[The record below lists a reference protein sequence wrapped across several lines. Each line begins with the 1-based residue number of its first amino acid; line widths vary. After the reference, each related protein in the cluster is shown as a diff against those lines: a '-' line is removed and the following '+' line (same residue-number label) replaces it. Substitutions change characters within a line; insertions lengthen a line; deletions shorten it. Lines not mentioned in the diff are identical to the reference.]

1 MQGALVRSAVVIL
14 GGPGLW
20 LLLTVGLPL
29 LPASA
34 RFVVTL
40 GLLTFG
46 SGAAIGIW
54 FLRAKGRVEQAV
66 VLSAFGVAAAPVA
79 ADVLSRLHALPILP
93 YVAAAGAMLP
103 LAVRRTTT
111 DAGLETEARAD
122 GVGILLV
129 CAIALLTCVF
139 TFGHRLK
146 EDAQGTTVYG
156 DYDSVDLSYYAAVT
170 AELTHTN
177 PPQAPFYAG
186 HPLNY
191 SYYPQ
196 LLLATVHRVGDV
208 PILEIYFRWAWPAFL
223 VMTAAMALVFARC
236 LLPLGAARL
245 AVILLLV
252 GGDFSY
258 AFVWWFRPDTYLFD
272 WLLWP
277 TNFLA
282 PTMEVLHFSTW
293 TPALVALFAGL
304 YALHHGISAARG
316 KIPFLLLA
324 GFCFGTLVESKPFAF
339 LMLMAGLGM
348 TAFVRTVTRRGAAD
362 IWIAFAASAVCAAPF
377 VYQILSLYAE
387 SRGHFVIDYFLLPRI
402 MLDKLAIAD
411 AFERT
416 AARVAGTGFAQ
427 QAVILAAATLLFF
440 VGGLGMRWLGTVG
453 VARSLSGR
461 PDLAPAWQVLAW
473 TVVAG
478 IVVPFVIVTEP
489 YGDSLQFYQTSL
501 FLLWIFA
508 AGAVWRAVDSAPS
521 RRLVAAAVVVLLA
534 LPSSIHYL
542 REKSGDGP
550 KHPLFTLSRAELTVA
565 DYLNKLPIA
574 ETVVLHDRPQD
585 PSGLLIA
592 SERRVVL
599 AWSRYVT
606 GSESRRD
613 DVDAFFGSA
622 DSTPEAAFAI
632 LDRYRVTHVVN
643 RPDRDRIHPA
653 VLARLTPL
661 VRTPGVTL
669 YAYDPG
675 RREGR

>member
-1 MQGALVRSAVVIL
+1 
-14 GGPGLW
+14 
-20 LLLTVGLPL
+20 
-29 LPASA
+29 
-34 RFVVTL
+34 
-40 GLLTFG
+40 
-46 SGAAIGIW
+46 
-54 FLRAKGRVEQAV
+54 
-66 VLSAFGVAAAPVA
+66 
-79 ADVLSRLHALPILP
+79 
-93 YVAAAGAMLP
+93 
-103 LAVRRTTT
+103 
-111 DAGLETEARAD
+111 
-122 GVGILLV
+122 
-129 CAIALLTCVF
+129 
-139 TFGHRLK
+139 
-146 EDAQGTTVYG
+146 
-156 DYDSVDLSYYAAVT
+156 
-170 AELTHTN
+170 
-177 PPQAPFYAG
+177 
-186 HPLNY
+186 
-191 SYYPQ
+191 
-196 LLLATVHRVGDV
+196 
-208 PILEIYFRWAWPAFL
+208 
-223 VMTAAMALVFARC
+223 
-236 LLPLGAARL
+236 
-245 AVILLLV
+245 
-252 GGDFSY
+252 
-258 AFVWWFRPDTYLFD
+258 
-272 WLLWP
+272 
-277 TNFLA
+277 
-282 PTMEVLHFSTW
+282 
-293 TPALVALFAGL
+293 
-304 YALHHGISAARG
+304 
-316 KIPFLLLA
+316 
-324 GFCFGTLVESKPFAF
+324 
-339 LMLMAGLGM
+339 
-348 TAFVRTVTRRGAAD
+348 
-362 IWIAFAASAVCAAPF
+362 
-377 VYQILSLYAE
+377 
-387 SRGHFVIDYFLLPRI
+387 
-402 MLDKLAIAD
+402 
-411 AFERT
+411 
-416 AARVAGTGFAQ
+416 
-427 QAVILAAATLLFF
+427 VILAAATLLFF
-440 VGGLGMRWLGTVG
+440 VGGLGMRWLGTLS

-461 PDLAPAWQVLAW
+461 PDLAPAWQILAW

-508 AGAVWRAVDSAPS
+508 AGAVWRALDSAPS
-521 RRLVAAAVVVLLA
+521 RRLIAAAVVVLLA